1 MENIVAE
8 AEKVI
13 KSLVHEDVRGNK
25 RIKCIDLTTSQ
36 IRKFLTA
43 VNRTANKVAVYRSQ
57 NPQAVAMPEKLA
69 GEIQYLQVQL
79 VYQAG
84 RENDKRGPKPVT
96 EFIDKD
102 HANLIAKIRVIGNSF
117 EKFDEFCRYV
127 EALVAY
133 HRYYGGREK

>member
-8 AEKVI
+8 AERI
-13 KSLVHEDVRGNK
+13 MKSLAYKDKNGNY
-25 RIKCIDLTTSQ
+25 RIDLTTSQ

-43 VNRTANKVAVYRSQ
+43 VNRTANKVEIYRSQ
-57 NPQAVAMPEKLA
+57 NPQAKSLPEDMV

-84 RENDKRGPKPVT
+84 RERSVK

-102 HANLIAKIRVIGNSF
+102 HANLIARIKAIGNSF
-117 EKFDEFCRYV
+117 EKFEEFCRYV

-133 HRYYGGREK
+133 HKFYGGKD

>member
-1 MENIVAE
+1 MPMENIVEE

-13 KSLVHEDVRGNK
+13 KSLVQKDNQGNE
-25 RIKCIDLTTSQ
+25 RIKLTTGQ

-57 NPQAVAMPEKLA
+57 NPQAKAMPEELA

-84 RENDKRGPKPVT
+84 RERTVK
-96 EFIDKD
+96 EFIDGN
-102 HANLIAKIRVIGNSF
+102 HANLIARIKAIGNSF
-117 EKFDEFCRYV
+117 ERFESFCRFV

-133 HRYYGGREK
+133 HKFHGGSDK

>member
-1 MENIVAE
+1 MPMENIVAE

-13 KSLVHEDVRGNK
+13 KSLVCEDSWGNK
-25 RIKCIDLTTSQ
+25 RIKLTTGQ

-43 VNRTANKVAVYRSQ
+43 VNRTANKVEIYRSQ
-57 NPQAVAMPEKLA
+57 NPQAKALPENMV

-84 RENDKRGPKPVT
+84 RERSVK

-102 HANLIAKIRVIGNSF
+102 HANLIARIKAIGNSF
-117 EKFDEFCRYV
+117 EKFEEFCRYV

-133 HRYYGGREK
+133 HKFYGGKD

>member
-13 KSLVHEDVRGNK
+13 KSLVCEDSWGNK
-25 RIKCIDLTTSQ
+25 RIKLTTGQ

-43 VNRTANKVAVYRSQ
+43 VNRTANKVEIYRSQ
-57 NPQAVAMPEKLA
+57 NPQAKALPENMV

-84 RENDKRGPKPVT
+84 RERSVK

-102 HANLIAKIRVIGNSF
+102 HANLIVRIRPLAT
-117 EKFDEFCRYV
+117 
-127 EALVAY
+127 ALRNLRNFAVM
-133 HRYYGGREK
+133 

>member
-8 AEKVI
+8 AERI
-13 KSLVHEDVRGNK
+13 MKSLAYKDKNGNY
-25 RIKCIDLTTSQ
+25 RIDLTTSQ

-43 VNRTANKVAVYRSQ
+43 VNRTANKVEIYRSQ
-57 NPQAVAMPEKLA
+57 NPQAKSLPEDMV

-84 RENDKRGPKPVT
+84 RENGKRGTKPVT

-102 HANLIAKIRVIGNSF
+102 HANLIARIKAIGNSF
-117 EKFDEFCRYV
+117 EKFEEFCRYV

-133 HRYYGGREK
+133 HKFYGGKD